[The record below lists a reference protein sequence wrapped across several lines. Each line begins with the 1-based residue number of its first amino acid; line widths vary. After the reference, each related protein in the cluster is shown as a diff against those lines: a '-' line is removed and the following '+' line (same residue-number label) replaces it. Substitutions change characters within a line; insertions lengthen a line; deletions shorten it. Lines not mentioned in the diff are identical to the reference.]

1 MQHRDYMLNEARK
14 IALLLARLLGLKVD
28 GKFDE
33 FNTAFDDAML
43 NEYNIET
50 ERLLALTEDEFKAQ
64 VSAAEY
70 STEKLNGLSQLL
82 YMYAEPFE
90 ADEETALLLKKVMII
105 FDLLETDHH
114 YESFENL
121 DKRSTIYRYFNDNY
135 GS

>member
-1 MQHRDYMLNEARK
+1 MLNEARK

-50 ERLLALTEDEFKAQ
+50 EKLLALTEDEFKAQ

-70 STEKLNGLSQLL
+70 STEKLNGKSAVIYVCRSLSSRRRNGSI
-82 YMYAEPFE
+82 
-90 ADEETALLLKKVMII
+90 TKKG
-105 FDLLETDHH
+105 DDH
-114 YESFENL
+114 F
-121 DKRSTIYRYFNDNY
+121 
-135 GS
+135 

>member
-1 MQHRDYMLNEARK
+1 MLNEARK

-33 FNTAFDDAML
+33 FNTAFDDALL

-50 ERLLALTEDEFKAQ
+50 EKLLALTEDEFKAQ
-64 VSAAEY
+64 VSAADY
-70 STEKLNGLSQLL
+70 STEKLNALSQLL

-90 ADEETALLLKKVMII
+90 ADEETVLLLKKVMII